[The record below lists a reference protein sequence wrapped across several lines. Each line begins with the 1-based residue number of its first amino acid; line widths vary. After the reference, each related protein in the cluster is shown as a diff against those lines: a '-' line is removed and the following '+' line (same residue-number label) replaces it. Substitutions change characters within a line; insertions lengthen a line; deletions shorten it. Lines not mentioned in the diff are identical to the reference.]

1 MKQLLHFSKQF
12 RLCLVHYTCDSSCI
26 DEKPDLLGLLYTQR
40 NGVFRFTKLR
50 RTNLG
55 DRLSP
60 IGQISLQFEQV
71 FRPGRSIF
79 HVDTTIISY
88 SVSCVDIA

>member
-40 NGVFRFTKLR
+40 NGVFRLTKLR

-60 IGQISLQFEQV
+60 IGQISLQFE
-71 FRPGRSIF
+71 PG
-79 HVDTTIISY
+79 V
-88 SVSCVDIA
+88 